1 MLVKLKHPHRYVYY
15 RLYLVSEIFTKK
27 FDMGGG
33 DKPKT
38 DREASQ
44 QEALH
49 LEVFTDYERI
59 TPAQTDVTVL
69 ATVTAAPLASEERRA
84 PITICAA
91 IDRRYRSPDLV

>member
-1 MLVKLKHPHRYVYY
+1 
-15 RLYLVSEIFTKK
+15 
-27 FDMGGG
+27 MGGG

-91 IDRRYRSPDLV
+91 IDRRYDLSNLLYH